1 MGRDV
6 PAVLGDD
13 GAAGED
19 DLVDLEVLVLEARRA
34 HEAGIGTLEVARGSE
49 TMLVV
54 MAGRD
59 VVEAECS
66 WGRGVA
72 AVLATGPAAVVG
84 EPAGDFDAT
93 RAADGA
99 GEHAPPPFQWS

>member
-19 DLVDLEVLVLEARRA
+19 DLVDLEALVLEARWA
-34 HEAGIGTLEVARGSE
+34 HEAGIGAFEVTRWFE

-54 MAGRD
+54 MAGSD
-59 VVEAECS
+59 VVEAECPR
-66 WGRGVA
+66 GRGVTTI
-72 AVLATGPAAVVG
+72 LAMGPATVVG
-84 EPAGDFDAT
+84 ESAGDLNAT
-93 RAADGA
+93 
-99 GEHAPPPFQWS
+99 